1 MTIKFLSHVAVGTDG
16 STCIGFSIA
25 EALIAQGTKRVYITD
40 HN

>member
-1 MTIKFLSHVAVGTDG
+1 MTIKLLSHVATDG

-25 EALIAQGTKRVYITD
+25 EALIAQGAKRVYITD